1 MYWSRRAITPANTFI
16 ALFPD
21 TFTSWHPFMKRV
33 VIEVPKSKA
42 EKIHDK
48 FRDTIYSI
56 HEGEASTRF
65 ILYVPDEMLDDL
77 IHRTNG
83 SVKDTY
89 PTRPLWT
96 GFIPDYENLAKED
109 DRSILIEVSTPDFV
123 ISPFVERLKEKLG
136 YNKKQKK
143 EEKTPIEKILATT
156 EPNTHFDQEK
166 FILAAIAGVV
176 AMIGL
181 FLNNTGI
188 IIGAMLISPLLGPIY
203 ALAVYVAIG
212 DVKTTMRCVEI
223 LGLMVLMLVF
233 IAALASFALSFVIDL
248 TLTPEIMSRMDP
260 NAVFILMAV
269 LLGFATMIA
278 LSEGIPEGIAGVAIA
293 AALLPPAVVTGIS
306 LALFPAGTVK
316 AIVLTLQNVIGL
328 IAGSII
334 GVIFLHIGP
343 RDIFAQIQSRQVIIR
358 VVWFL
363 VILILFLV
371 IISFLL

>member
-1 MYWSRRAITPANTFI
+1 
-16 ALFPD
+16 
-21 TFTSWHPFMKRV
+21 
-33 VIEVPKSKA
+33 
-42 EKIHDK
+42 
-48 FRDTIYSI
+48 
-56 HEGEASTRF
+56 
-65 ILYVPDEMLDDL
+65 
-77 IHRTNG
+77 
-83 SVKDTY
+83 
-89 PTRPLWT
+89 
-96 GFIPDYENLAKED
+96 
-109 DRSILIEVSTPDFV
+109 
-123 ISPFVERLKEKLG
+123 
-136 YNKKQKK
+136 
-143 EEKTPIEKILATT
+143 
-156 EPNTHFDQEK
+156 
-166 FILAAIAGVV
+166 
-176 AMIGL
+176 
-181 FLNNTGI
+181 
-188 IIGAMLISPLLGPIY
+188 PLLGPIY

>member
-1 MYWSRRAITPANTFI
+1 
-16 ALFPD
+16 
-21 TFTSWHPFMKRV
+21 MKRV
-33 VIEVPKSKA
+33 VIEVPNDKA

-48 FRDTIYSI
+48 FRDTIFSI

-77 IHRTNG
+77 IHKTNG

-96 GFIPDYENLAKED
+96 GFIPDYESLAKED

-136 YNKKQKK
+136 YTKKQKRD
-143 EEKTPIEKILATT
+143 EKTPIEKILAST
-156 EPNTHFDQEK
+156 ESNTRFDQEK
-166 FILAAIAGVV
+166 FILAAIAGIV

-181 FLNNTGI
+181 FLNNAGI

-203 ALAVYVAIG
+203 ALAVYVAVG
-212 DVKTTMRCVEI
+212 DVKTTVRCVEI

-233 IAALASFALSFVIDL
+233 IAAVASFALSFVIDL
-248 TLTPEIMSRMDP
+248 TLTPEILSRTDP

-278 LSEGIPEGIAGVAIA
+278 LSEGIPERIAGVAIA

-306 LALFPAGTVK
+306 LALFLAGAVK

-363 VILILFLV
+363 AILILFLM
-371 IISFLL
+371 IISFLV